1 MAPPAQP
8 ANQFAA
14 LPVGAKIFILVAIL
28 VALAVAY
35 YTSFHLGLQEDI
47 EAAALANVAKRQQLV
62 DAERLQKRFFD
73 LREELAGREPID
85 RQNLRV
91 LPEDP
96 EIPAF
101 LADLN
106 RIADLSGLRMQEVT
120 PQPHQ
125 SEEFYVRVPVQLS
138 LSGKYHQLAKFFH
151 NTSRLE
157 RAINMEDI
165 HLDDPTMSGE
175 DIVLSVDVRATTFR
189 RNVDAAAGGT
199 KP

>member
-1 MAPPAQP
+1 MAPPAQ
-8 ANQFAA
+8 AGTTFAT
-14 LPVGAKIFILVAIL
+14 LPVGAKISLLVGL
-28 VALAVAY
+28 LMGLAVAY
-35 YTSFHLGLQEDI
+35 YTSFHMGLQEDI
-47 EAAALANVAKRQQLV
+47 ESAANANIAKRQQLA
-62 DAERLQKRFFD
+62 DAEKLQTRFFA

-106 RIADLSGLRMQEVT
+106 RIAELSGLRMQEVT

-125 SEEFYVRVPVQLS
+125 SEEFYIRVPVQLS
-138 LSGKYHQLAKFFH
+138 LAGKYHQLAKFFH

-165 HLDDPTMSGE
+165 HLSDPKMSGE
-175 DIVLSVDVRATTFR
+175 DIVLSVQVRATTFR
-189 RNVDAAAGGT
+189 RNVDAAGGV